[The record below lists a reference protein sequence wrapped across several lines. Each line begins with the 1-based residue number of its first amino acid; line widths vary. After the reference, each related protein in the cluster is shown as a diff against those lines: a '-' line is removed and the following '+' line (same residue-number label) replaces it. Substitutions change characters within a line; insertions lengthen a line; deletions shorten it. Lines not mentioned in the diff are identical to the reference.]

1 MSGSDDVKDAST
13 KDENLFTELN
23 LKPMQHQWSP
33 GKNSLISRSPKYFI
47 TSAIQL
53 NNQHK

>member
-23 LKPMQHQWSP
+23 LKPMQHRWSP
-33 GKNSLISRSPKYFI
+33 GKTP
-47 TSAIQL
+47 
-53 NNQHK
+53 